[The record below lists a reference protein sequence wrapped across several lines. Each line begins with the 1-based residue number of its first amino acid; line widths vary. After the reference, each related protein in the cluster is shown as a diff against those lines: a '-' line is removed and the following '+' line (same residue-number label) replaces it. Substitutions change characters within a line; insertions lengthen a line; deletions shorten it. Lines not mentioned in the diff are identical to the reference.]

1 MQKIYI
7 QTLQAQDTRF
17 LRGKPSRCEKEKT
30 TGLQFTQT
38 IPLSTITGI
47 HNSSLVSTRGI
58 QSTTIFKKYNSLV
71 QINFYKM

>member
-17 LRGKPSRCEKEKT
+17 LRGKPSQCEKEKT